1 MMLHKNQIYFHS
13 TFLTHIYLINTCLG
27 EWKTHINDAIP
38 NNTNKTCNAVSP
50 AFFIP
55 KKISKRI
62 VEKKLAQAIIT
73 FYILAN

>member
-1 MMLHKNQIYFHS
+1 MLHKNPIS
-13 TFLTHIYLINTCLG
+13 KFLTNIYLINTCLG

-55 KKISKRI
+55 KNISKRI
-62 VEKKLAQAIIT
+62 VEKKEIGTIT
-73 FYILAN
+73 FYILTN